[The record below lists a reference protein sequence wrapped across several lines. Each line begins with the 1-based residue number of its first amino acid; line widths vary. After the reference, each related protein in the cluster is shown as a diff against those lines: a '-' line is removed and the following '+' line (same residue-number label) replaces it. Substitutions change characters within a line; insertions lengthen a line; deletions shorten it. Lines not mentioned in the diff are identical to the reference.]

1 MKRISLNVN
10 GVERWVV
17 ADPKDN
23 LAHVLREQM
32 LLTGCKVCCEDGQC
46 GACTVIVDGKPIR
59 ACVTSM
65 EKLAPTAR
73 ITTIEGIGTPDS
85 LHPLQVAWM
94 AHGSAQCGICTPGF
108 IMSAKTLLDRNQ
120 SPTREEV
127 RAWFN
132 RNRNLCRCTGYKPLI
147 DSVMDAAAVMRG
159 EKRIEDLVPRA
170 KDDGSI
176 LGTKYI
182 RPSAVAKV
190 TGTWD
195 FGADLALRMPK
206 DTLRLAL
213 VQAKVSHALIKGIDT
228 SEAEAMP
235 GVEKVITWNDVK
247 GKNAITGLITF
258 PTNKGDGWDR
268 PILCKDKIFQYGDA
282 IAIVAADTEEHARA
296 AADKVKVELEVLPA
310 YMSGFAALAPDAM
323 EIHPGVPNAYYEQGV
338 VKGEETKPLF
348 EKAAASVDITTYCSR
363 QPHLHLEPDCGEAF
377 VDEDGVLTI
386 LSKSIGVH
394 LHHAMICPGLGI
406 PPEKLRLIQNPTG
419 GTFGYKFSPT
429 MEALLGVAALSTG
442 KPVSLVYDQYQ
453 NITYTGKRSPANINI
468 KLACD
473 EAGKLTAMETDW
485 WLDHGPYSEFGDLV
499 TLRQAQFTGA
509 GYHLENIRGRGRTVA
524 TNHAW
529 GSAFRAYGS
538 PQSFLASEIAIDM
551 LAEKMGEDPFEFR
564 YKNLYN
570 ESSTTP
576 TGQKPEVLV
585 LPQLFDMIRPK
596 YEEAKKRCEEFN
608 AANSEKKRGVGVALG
623 IYGCGLDGPDSSEAR
638 IEITPTGFTVYSGWE
653 DHGQGADLS
662 ALTMAHEILRKTGVK
677 PEQVKVVLADTK
689 GPNGGPAGGSRSNVF
704 CGNAIRVSAEMM
716 VNAMRKEDGT
726 YRTYEEMKAENI
738 PLAYDGKWVAAACT
752 DCSAETAQGNPFPIY
767 MYEVFV
773 PEVEVDLETG
783 NTKVVKFT
791 TSVDVGTIINKA
803 TVDGQ
808 IYGGLAQGI
817 GLALTEDFEDLE
829 VHNTLRDCGIPYPK
843 DVPDDIEILYLET
856 PRPLGPY
863 GAAGVGEAPLTA
875 PHPAILNAV
884 YNACGVRVF
893 RVPALPEVIKMGLEA
908 NAGRTAEGARQLE
921 HQ

>member
-10 GVERWVV
+10 GVQRWVV
-17 ADPKDN
+17 ADPKRS
-23 LAHVLREQM
+23 LADVLREQM
-32 LLTGCKVCCEDGQC
+32 MMTGCKVCCEDGQC
-46 GACTVIVDGKPIR
+46 GSCTVVIDGKPVR
-59 ACVTSM
+59 ACVTPL
-65 EKLAPTAR
+65 EKLAAEAK
-73 ITTIEGIGTPDS
+73 ITTIEGIGTPDN
-85 LHPLQVAWM
+85 LHPLQIAWM
-94 AHGSAQCGICTPGF
+94 ARGGAQCGVCTPGF
-108 IMSAKTLLDRNQ
+108 IMSAKALLDKNL

-127 RAWFN
+127 RAWFH

-147 DSVMDAAAVMRG
+147 DAVMDAAAVMRG
-159 EKRIEDLVPRA
+159 EKTVHDIMPKP

-176 LGTKYI
+176 LGTEYI

-190 TGTWD
+190 TGAWD
-195 FGADLALRMPK
+195 FGADVALKMPEG
-206 DTLRLAL
+206 TLRLAL
-213 VQAKVSHALIKGIDT
+213 VQAEVSHALIKGIDT

-235 GVEKVITWNDVK
+235 GVEKVITWKDVG

-268 PILCKDKIFQYGDA
+268 PILCKEKIFQFGDA
-282 IAIVAADTEEHARA
+282 IAIVAADTDEHARA
-296 AADKVKVELEVLPA
+296 AAKKVKVELEVLPA

-338 VKGEETKPLF
+338 VKGTDTAPLMAS
-348 EKAAASVDITTYCSR
+348 AAALVDITTYCSR

-377 VDEDGVLTI
+377 VDDDGVLTI

-429 MEALLGVAALSTG
+429 MEALLGVAALVTR

-468 KLACD
+468 RLACD
-473 EAGKLTAMETDW
+473 KNGKLTAMETDW

-509 GYHLENIRGRGRTVA
+509 GYHLENIRGHGRTVA

-570 ESSTTP
+570 ETSTTP

-585 LPQLFDMIRPK
+585 LPQLFDMLRPK
-596 YEEAKKRCEEFN
+596 YQEAKKRCADFN
-608 AANSEKKRGVGVALG
+608 AANTERKRGVGLSLG

-638 IEITPTGFTVYSGWE
+638 VEMTPTGFVVHSGWE
-653 DHGQGADLS
+653 DHGQGADLG
-662 ALTMAHEILRKTGVK
+662 ARTMAHEVLRAAGAK
-677 PEQVKVVLADTK
+677 PEDIKLVMADTF
-689 GPNGGPAGGSRSNVF
+689 GPNSGPAGGSRSNVF
-704 CGNAIRVSAEMM
+704 SGNAIRVSAEMM
-716 VNAMRKEDGT
+716 LAAMKKPDGS
-726 YRTYEEMKAENI
+726 YRTYQEMVDGNI
-738 PLAYDGKWVAAACT
+738 PLAYNGKWVAAACT
-752 DCSAETAQGNPFPIY
+752 DCSPDTAQGSPFPIY
-767 MYEVFV
+767 MYEVFM
-773 PEVEVDLETG
+773 PEVEVELETG
-783 NTKVVKFT
+783 ETKVVKFT

-829 VHNTLRDCGIPYPK
+829 LHTNLKDCGIPYPR

-856 PRPLGPY
+856 PRELGPF

-893 RVPALPEVIKMGLEA
+893 RVPALPEVIRMGLEA
-908 NAGRTAEGARQLE
+908 KAGTAAAAELQ
-921 HQ
+921 HS

>member
-10 GVERWVV
+10 GVQRWVV
-17 ADPKDN
+17 ADPKRS
-23 LAHVLREQM
+23 LADVLREQM
-32 LLTGCKVCCEDGQC
+32 MMTGCKVCCEDGQC
-46 GACTVIVDGKPIR
+46 GSCTVVIDGKPVR
-59 ACVTSM
+59 ACVTPL
-65 EKLAPTAR
+65 EKLAAEAK
-73 ITTIEGIGTPDS
+73 ITTIEGIGTPDN
-85 LHPLQVAWM
+85 LHPLQIAWM
-94 AHGSAQCGICTPGF
+94 ARGGAQCGVCTPGF
-108 IMSAKTLLDRNQ
+108 IMSAKALLDKNL

-127 RAWFN
+127 RAWFH

-147 DSVMDAAAVMRG
+147 DAVMDAAAVMRG
-159 EKRIEDLVPRA
+159 EKTVHDIMPKP

-176 LGTKYI
+176 LGTEYI

-190 TGTWD
+190 TGAWD
-195 FGADLALRMPK
+195 FGADVALKMPEG
-206 DTLRLAL
+206 TLRLAL
-213 VQAKVSHALIKGIDT
+213 VQAEVSHALIKGIDT

-235 GVEKVITWNDVK
+235 GVEKVITWKDVG

-268 PILCKDKIFQYGDA
+268 PILCKEKIFQFGDA
-282 IAIVAADTEEHARA
+282 IAIVAADTDEHARA
-296 AADKVKVELEVLPA
+296 AASKVKVELDVLPA

-338 VKGEETKPLF
+338 VKGVDTAPLMSS
-348 EKAAASVDITTYCSR
+348 AAAVVDITTYCSR

-377 VDEDGVLTI
+377 VDDDGVLTI

-406 PPEKLRLIQNPTG
+406 PPEKLRLIQNPAG

-429 MEALLGVAALSTG
+429 MEALLGVAALVTR

-468 KLACD
+468 RLACD
-473 EAGKLTAMETDW
+473 KNGKLTAMETDW

-509 GYHLENIRGRGRTVA
+509 GYHLENIRGHGRTVA

-570 ESSTTP
+570 ETSTTP

-585 LPQLFDMIRPK
+585 LPQLFDMLRPK
-596 YEEAKKRCEEFN
+596 YQEAKKRCADFN
-608 AANSEKKRGVGVALG
+608 AANTERKRGVGLSLG

-638 IEITPTGFTVYSGWE
+638 VEMTPTGFVVHSGWE
-653 DHGQGADLS
+653 DHGQGADLG
-662 ALTMAHEILRKTGVK
+662 ARTMAHEVLRAAGAK
-677 PEQVKVVLADTK
+677 PEDIKLVMADTF
-689 GPNGGPAGGSRSNVF
+689 GPNSGPAGGSRSNVF
-704 CGNAIRVSAEMM
+704 SGNAIRVSAEMM
-716 VNAMRKEDGT
+716 LAAMKKPDGS
-726 YRTYEEMKAENI
+726 YRTYQEMVDGNI
-738 PLAYDGKWVAAACT
+738 PLAYNGKWVAAACT
-752 DCSAETAQGNPFPIY
+752 DCSPDTAQGSPFPIY
-767 MYEVFV
+767 MYEVFM
-773 PEVEVDLETG
+773 PEVEVELETG
-783 NTKVVKFT
+783 ETKVVKFT

-829 VHNTLRDCGIPYPK
+829 LHTNLKDCGIPYPR

-856 PRPLGPY
+856 PRELGPF

-893 RVPALPEVIKMGLEA
+893 RVPALPEVIRMGLEA
-908 NAGRTAEGARQLE
+908 KAGTAAAAELQ
-921 HQ
+921 HS

>member
-10 GVERWVV
+10 GVQRWVV
-17 ADPKDN
+17 ADAKRS
-23 LAHVLREQM
+23 LADVLREQM
-32 LLTGCKVCCEDGQC
+32 MMTGCKICCEDGQC
-46 GACTVIVDGKPIR
+46 GSCTVVIDGKPVR
-59 ACVTSM
+59 ACVTPL
-65 EKLAPTAR
+65 EKLAADAK
-73 ITTIEGIGTPDS
+73 ITTIEGIGTPDN
-85 LHPLQVAWM
+85 LHPLQIAWM
-94 AHGSAQCGICTPGF
+94 ARGGAQCGVCTPGF
-108 IMSAKTLLDRNQ
+108 IMSAKALLDKTL

-127 RAWFN
+127 RAWFH

-147 DSVMDAAAVMRG
+147 DAVMEAAAIMRG
-159 EKRIEDLVPRA
+159 EKTVHDIMPKP

-176 LGTKYI
+176 LGTEYI

-195 FGADLALRMPK
+195 FGADVALKMPEG
-206 DTLRLAL
+206 TLRLAL
-213 VQAKVSHALIKGIDT
+213 VQAEVSHALIKSIDT

-235 GVEKVITWNDVK
+235 GVEKVITWKDVG

-268 PILCKDKIFQYGDA
+268 PILCKEKIFQFGDA
-282 IAIVAADTEEHARA
+282 IAIVAADTDEHARA
-296 AADKVKVELEVLPA
+296 AAKKVKVELDVLPA

-338 VKGEETKPLF
+338 VKGADTAPLMSS
-348 EKAAASVDITTYCSR
+348 AAAVVDITTYCSR

-377 VDEDGVLTI
+377 VDDDGVLTI

-406 PPEKLRLIQNPTG
+406 PPEKLRLIQNPAG

-429 MEALLGVAALSTG
+429 MEALLGVAALVTK

-468 KLACD
+468 RLACD
-473 EAGKLTAMETDW
+473 KNGKLTAMETDW

-509 GYHLENIRGRGRTVA
+509 GYHLENIRGHGRTVA

-570 ESSTTP
+570 ETSTTP

-585 LPQLFDMIRPK
+585 LPQLFDMLRPK
-596 YEEAKKRCEEFN
+596 YQEAKQRCADFN
-608 AANSEKKRGVGVALG
+608 AANTERKRGVGLSLG

-638 IEITPTGFTVYSGWE
+638 VEMTPTGFVVHSGWE
-653 DHGQGADLS
+653 DHGQGADLG
-662 ALTMAHEILRKTGVK
+662 ARTMAHEVLRAAGAK
-677 PEQVKVVLADTK
+677 PEDIRLVMADTF
-689 GPNGGPAGGSRSNVF
+689 GPNSGPAGGSRSNVF
-704 CGNAIRVSAEMM
+704 SGNAIRVSAEMM
-716 VNAMRKEDGT
+716 LAAMKKPDGS
-726 YRTYEEMKAENI
+726 YRTYQEMVDGNI
-738 PLAYDGKWVAAACT
+738 PLAYNGKWVAAACT
-752 DCSAETAQGNPFPIY
+752 DCSPDTAQGSPFPVY
-767 MYEVFV
+767 MYEVFM
-773 PEVEVDLETG
+773 PEVEVELETG
-783 NTKVVKFT
+783 ETKVVKFT

-829 VHNTLRDCGIPYPK
+829 LHTTLKDCGIPYPR

-856 PRPLGPY
+856 PRQLGPF

-893 RVPALPEVIKMGLEA
+893 RVPALPEVIRMGLEA
-908 NAGRTAEGARQLE
+908 KAGAAAAELQ
-921 HQ
+921 HS

>member
-17 ADPKDN
+17 ADLKRS
-23 LAHVLREQM
+23 LADVLREQM
-32 LLTGCKVCCEDGQC
+32 MLTGCKVCCADGQC
-46 GACTVIVDGKPIR
+46 GSCTVLIDGKPIR
-59 ACVTSM
+59 ACVTPM
-65 EKLAPTAR
+65 EKLTAGSK
-73 ITTIEGIGTPDS
+73 IVTIEGIGTPEN
-85 LHPLQVAWM
+85 LHPLQIAWM
-94 AHGSAQCGICTPGF
+94 AHGSAQCGVCSPGF
-108 IMSAKTLLDRNQ
+108 IMSAKALLDKTLT
-120 SPTREEV
+120 PTREEV
-127 RAWFN
+127 RAWFH

-147 DSVMDAAAVMRG
+147 DSVMDAAAIMRG
-159 EKRIEDLVPRA
+159 EKTIYDVMPKA
-170 KDDGSI
+170 KQDGSI
-176 LGTKYI
+176 LGTEYI

-195 FGADLALRMPK
+195 FGADVALKMPSG
-206 DTLRLAL
+206 TLRLAL
-213 VQAKVSHALIKGIDT
+213 VQADVSHALIKGIDT
-228 SEAEAMP
+228 SEAEKMV
-235 GVEKVITWNDVK
+235 GVEKIITWKDVG

-268 PILCKDKIFQYGDA
+268 PILCKEKIFQFGDA

-296 AADKVKVELEVLPA
+296 AAKKVKVDLEVLPA

-338 VKGEETKPLF
+338 VKGADTKPLMSS
-348 EKAAASVDITTYCSR
+348 AAALVDITTYCSR

-377 VDEDGVLTI
+377 VDDDGVLTI

-429 MEALLGVAALSTG
+429 MEALLGVAALVTK

-468 KLACD
+468 RLACD
-473 EAGKLTAMETDW
+473 KNGKLTAMETDW

-509 GYHLENIRGRGRTVA
+509 GYHLENIRGKGRTVA

-570 ESSTTP
+570 ETSTTP

-585 LPQLFDMIRPK
+585 LPQLFDMLRPK
-596 YEEAKKRCEEFN
+596 YQEAKKRCADFN
-608 AANSEKKRGVGVALG
+608 AANSDKKRGVGLSLG

-638 IEITPTGFTVYSGWE
+638 VEMTPNGFIVHSGWE

-662 ALTMAHEILRKTGVK
+662 AQTMAHEVLRVAGVK
-677 PEQVKVVLADTK
+677 PEQIGLVMADTF
-689 GPNGGPAGGSRSNVF
+689 GPNSGPAGGSRSNVF
-704 CGNAIRVSAEMM
+704 SGNAIRVSAEMM
-716 VNAMRKEDGT
+716 LNAMKKPGGG
-726 YRTYEEMKAENI
+726 YRTYKEMVADNI
-738 PLAYDGKWVAAACT
+738 PLSYNGKWVAAACT
-752 DCSAETAQGNPFPIY
+752 DCSPDTAQGNPFPIY
-767 MYEVFV
+767 MYEVFM

-783 NTKVVKFT
+783 ETKVVKFT

-829 VHNTLRDCGIPYPK
+829 LHTTLKDCGIPYPK

-856 PRPLGPY
+856 PRDLGPF

-875 PHPAILNAV
+875 PHPAILNAIN
-884 YNACGVRVF
+884 NAVGVRVF

-908 NAGRTAEGARQLE
+908 KAGTAAKSELQP
-921 HQ
+921 H